1 MIDEIEYKPFDFKEY
16 VEHLQSEEFREK
28 QLKQLVHNYRLQ
40 KTINRENL
48 AILSSFSDKEKKSD
62 IFNSVC
68 QVWNGVLESDTEVST
83 IEDIITMSLDTEDCV
98 KLLYDNKHT
107 NYFPTGKVFEHHQE
121 HPVQKLLTKTKH
133 LGKRQANKQ
142 KTPMQAIN
150 YVYTAKSN
158 SDRDMKLKEI
168 EQSLA
173 EAHHM
178 ISLLAVN
185 QIGLSLQVDKNNK
198 QLLDVHNRLSEVE
211 DKVKDH
217 RKLKLYA
224 LYTSDKKTNNTIL
237 AEELGVNVRTVRR
250 WLAELKELGVLT

>member
-1 MIDEIEYKPFDFKEY
+1 MTEEDYKPFDFKEY
-16 VEHLQSEEFREK
+16 AEHLQSEDFRKE

-40 KTINRENL
+40 KTIDRENL
-48 AILSSFSDKEKKSD
+48 AILSSFSDPEKKMD

-68 QVWNGVLESDTEVST
+68 QVWSGVLESDTEVST

-98 KLLYDNKHT
+98 KLLYDNKHNT
-107 NYFPTGKVFEHHQE
+107 YFPTGKVFEQHQE

-158 SDRDMKLKEI
+158 SDRDNKLKEI
-168 EQSLA
+168 EKSLA

-185 QIGLSLQVDKNNK
+185 QIGLSLQVDHNNQ
-198 QLLDVHNRLSEVE
+198 QLSEVHARLSLVE
-211 DKVKDH
+211 DKVKDD

-224 LYTSDKKTNNTIL
+224 LYTSNKKTNNT
-237 AEELGVNVRTVRR
+237 ELSKEIGVNVRTIRR
-250 WLAELKELGVLT
+250 WLSELRSLGVIE